1 MPRSQFTHSIL
12 LGGLLLTA
20 FLLWLAVTNYR
31 NAEPV
36 AHSILRGMSL
46 SLGQAIEALAVRDP
60 SLKTLAGFSSSD
72 SAYFSLLDKHGRIR
86 FHRNPDLIGS
96 RIDDQRFQAVVT
108 SPVVTEERIRLGTG
122 EVVFET
128 QQQLHL
134 PDETLILRL
143 ALHTWQADQI
153 IRRARSGVVVIVV
166 LLAVTWGF
174 GVWVL
179 RLQKRDLQRLEAMA
193 RHEQLVRLG
202 ELGAVLAH
210 EVRTPLAGIKGFAQL
225 LRERVQEPRQREYA
239 GKIVAESERL
249 EGLVTDLLTYTRQE
263 TLQDGSAIVPEL
275 VQDAWDQLAEEA
287 LQAKVALQITGAVG
301 RPVACPADRLRQLLL
316 NLFTNAMQAM
326 PQGGNLR
333 VDLSDDGERATI
345 MVSDDGPGFAEESL
359 KRAFD
364 PFYTTRASG
373 SGLGLAI
380 CHKIATGY
388 GGTVRLANARSGG
401 GAEVTLQLPLVKE
414 CA

>member
-1 MPRSQFTHSIL
+1 MPRSRFTHSIL
-12 LGGLLLTA
+12 CGCLLLTSL
-20 FLLWLAVTNYR
+20 LLWFAVANYR

-36 AHSILRGMSL
+36 AQSILRGMSL

-60 SLKTLAGFSSSD
+60 SLKTLTDFSSHD
-72 SAYFSLLDKHGRIR
+72 SAYFSLIDTDGVIR
-86 FHRNPDLIGS
+86 FHKNPDLIGS
-96 RIDDQRFQAVVT
+96 RIEDQRYL
-108 SPVVTEERIRLGTG
+108 PVATAPVITEERIRLGTG

-134 PDETLILRL
+134 PGDTMVLRL

-153 IRRARSGVVVIVV
+153 IRRARTGLVVIVV
-166 LLAVTWGF
+166 LLTVAWGF
-174 GVWVL
+174 GLWVL
-179 RLQKRDLQRLEAMA
+179 RLQQRDLQRREEMA

-225 LRERVQEPRQREYA
+225 LRERVQDPRQQEYA
-239 GKIVAESERL
+239 GKIVTESERL

-263 TLQDGSAIVPEL
+263 TLQQGSAL
-275 VQDAWDQLAEEA
+275 VKEQVLDAWEQFAAEA
-287 LQAKVALQITGAVG
+287 AQAGVGVQITGDIAG
-301 RPVACPADRLRQLLL
+301 PVACPADRLRQLLL
-316 NLFTNAMQAM
+316 NLFSNALQAM
-326 PQGGNLR
+326 PDGGT
-333 VDLSDDGERATI
+333 VQIDLSDDGERAMI
-345 MVSDDGPGFAEESL
+345 LISDSGPGFAEESL

-373 SGLGLAI
+373 SGLGLAV
-380 CHKIATGY
+380 CHKIAAGY
-388 GGTVRLANARSGG
+388 GGIMTVANGSSGG
-401 GAEVTLQLPLVKE
+401 ANVTLQLPLVKE

>member
-1 MPRSQFTHSIL
+1 MHSIL
-12 LGGLLLTA
+12 WGCLLLTSL
-20 FLLWLAVTNYR
+20 LLWFAVANYR

-36 AHSILRGMSL
+36 AQSILRGMSL

-60 SLKTLAGFSSSD
+60 SLKTLADFSSHD
-72 SAYFSLLDKHGRIR
+72 SAYFSLIDTQGVIR
-86 FHRNPDLIGS
+86 FHRNPDLVGS
-96 RIDDQRFQAVVT
+96 RIEDQRYL
-108 SPVVTEERIRLGTG
+108 PVAAAPVITEERIRLGTG

-134 PDETLILRL
+134 PGETMVLRL

-153 IRRARSGVVVIVV
+153 IRRARTGLMVIVV
-166 LLAVTWGF
+166 LLTVAWGF
-174 GVWVL
+174 GLWVL
-179 RLQKRDLQRLEAMA
+179 RLQQRDLQRREEMT

-225 LRERVQEPRQREYA
+225 LRERVQDARQQEYA
-239 GKIVAESERL
+239 GKIVTESERL

-263 TLQDGSAIVPEL
+263 AMQSGSAVVLEL
-275 VQDAWDQLAEEA
+275 VQDAWESFAAEA
-287 LQAKVALQITGAVG
+287 AQAGVGVQITGAIA

-316 NLFTNAMQAM
+316 NLFSNALQAM
-326 PQGGNLR
+326 PDGGTVQIN
-333 VDLSDDGERATI
+333 LSDDGEQATI
-345 MVSDDGPGFAEESL
+345 LISDSGPGFAEESL

-373 SGLGLAI
+373 SGLGLAV
-380 CHKIATGY
+380 CHKIVAGY
-388 GGTVRLANARSGG
+388 GGIMTVANGSSGG
-401 GAEVTLQLPLVKE
+401 ANVTLQLPLVKE

>member
-1 MPRSQFTHSIL
+1 MPRSKFTHSIL
-12 LGGLLLTA
+12 WGCLLLTSL
-20 FLLWLAVTNYR
+20 LLWFAVANYR

-72 SAYFSLLDKHGRIR
+72 SAYFSLLDNQGTIR

-96 RIDDQRFQAVVT
+96 RIDDQRFQAVVA

-134 PDETLILRL
+134 PGETLILRL

-166 LLAVTWGF
+166 LLAVAWGF
-174 GVWVL
+174 GIWVL
-179 RLQKRDLQRLEAMA
+179 RLQQRDLQRLEAMA

-225 LRERVQEPRQREYA
+225 LRERVQESREREYA

-263 TLQDGSAIVPEL
+263 TMQAGSAVVLEL
-275 VQDAWDQLAEEA
+275 VQDAWDHLAEEA
-287 LQAKVALQITGAVG
+287 LQAKVALQITGAVS

-316 NLFTNAMQAM
+316 NLFTNAQQAM
-326 PQGGNLR
+326 PQGGDLR

-345 MVSDDGPGFAEESL
+345 LISDSGPGFAEESL

-373 SGLGLAI
+373 SGLGLAV
-380 CHKIATGY
+380 CHKIAAGY
-388 GGTVRLANARSGG
+388 GGTVKLANARSGG
-401 GAEVTLQLPLVKE
+401 GAEVTLLLPLVKE
-414 CA
+414 FA

>member
-1 MPRSQFTHSIL
+1 MHRSQFTYSIL

-20 FLLWLAVTNYR
+20 LLLWFAVANYR

-36 AHSILRGMSL
+36 AHSILRGISL

-60 SLKTLAGFSSSD
+60 SLKTLVDFSSSD
-72 SAYFSLLDKHGRIR
+72 SAYFSILDQRGTIR
-86 FHRNPDLIGS
+86 FHRNPELIGS
-96 RIDDQRFQAVVT
+96 QIDDQRFQAVVAA
-108 SPVVTEERIRLGTG
+108 PVITEERIRLGTG

-134 PDETLILRL
+134 PGETLVLRL

-153 IRRARSGVVVIVV
+153 IRRARTGVVVIVV
-166 LLAVTWGF
+166 LLAVAWGF

-179 RLQKRDLQRLEAMA
+179 RLQQRDLRRREAMA
-193 RHEQLVRLG
+193 RHEQLARLG

-225 LRERVQEPRQREYA
+225 LRERAQEPKQQEYA

-263 TLQDGSAIVPEL
+263 TLQEGSAT
-275 VQDAWDQLAEEA
+275 VQEQVQEACDHLAEEA
-287 LQAKVALQITGAVG
+287 GRARVALQVTGDIG

-316 NLFTNAMQAM
+316 NLFANAMQAM
-326 PQGGNLR
+326 PEGGIIR
-333 VDLSDDGERATI
+333 VVLSDNGEQATI
-345 MVSDDGPGFAEESL
+345 LISDSGPGFAEESL

-373 SGLGLAI
+373 SGLGLAV
-380 CHKIATGY
+380 CRKLAEGY
-388 GGTVRLANARSGG
+388 GGVIVAANAPEG
-401 GAEVTLQLPLVKE
+401 GAEITLQLPLIKE
-414 CA
+414 LA